1 MEVLKS
7 WVEDTYLPFI
17 INKLRRI
24 MEMEKEREREGVQRG
39 VLELELDRGGGRLN

>member
-17 INKLRRI
+17 ISKLRRV
-24 MEMEKEREREGVQRG
+24 MEREGEDSVASLSSSSTGIRG
-39 VLELELDRGGGRLN
+39 SLC